1 MIYYGD
7 IVCLD
12 QNLIKLS
19 AMCAISQ
26 FLGVWHTRLREKKV
40 KKQKKTK
47 RSLITK
53 RLMAAKKAVKTGSK
67 LVKST

>member
-1 MIYYGD
+1 
-7 IVCLD
+7 
-12 QNLIKLS
+12 
-19 AMCAISQ
+19 MCAISQ